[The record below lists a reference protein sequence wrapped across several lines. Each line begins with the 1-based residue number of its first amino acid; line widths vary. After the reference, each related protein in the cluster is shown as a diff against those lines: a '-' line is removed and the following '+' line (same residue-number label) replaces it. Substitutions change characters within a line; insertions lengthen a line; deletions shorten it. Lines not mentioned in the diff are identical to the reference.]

1 MHIYRLSVV
10 KRGVISEIYNAPIL
24 GDIPMGEVVMCS
36 QFILP
41 NLYSPLK
48 LSILWLVPLY
58 LI

>member
-36 QFILP
+36 QFILA
-41 NLYSPLK
+41 NLYPPLK
-48 LSILWLVPLY
+48 VSILCLVPLY
-58 LI
+58 FI

>member
-41 NLYSPLK
+41 NLYPPLK
-48 LSILWLVPLY
+48 MSILCSVPLCF
-58 LI
+58 I